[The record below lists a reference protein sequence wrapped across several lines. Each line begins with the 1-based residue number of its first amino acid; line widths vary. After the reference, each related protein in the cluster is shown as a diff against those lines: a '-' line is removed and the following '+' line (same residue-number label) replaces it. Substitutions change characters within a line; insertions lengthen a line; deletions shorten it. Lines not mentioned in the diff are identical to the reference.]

1 MRSVFWGFFC
11 PWLSLWDWV
20 RGTGAA
26 VTDTGYLC
34 PASPLPAAKSP
45 LPPQP
50 LSCPQAPASPE
61 KPHSLFTHRVSQA
74 PWQGPT
80 FPYSV
85 SAFWL
90 LWHTRISRRVKCTL
104 IIAQFL
110 SAHTFAGA
118 LKTYL
123 LQRKNKKR
131 YSASRCTPRRSPH
144 NIFFM
149 LHIITVTLLGELKWK
164 KPSQCAYVSVCV
176 CVCVWDLNKISQL
189 KKKIHS
195 SK

>member
-1 MRSVFWGFFC
+1 MIFSCHTYCESALKTQRPLNQLPFSRGTAEVFAMRSVFWGFFC

-20 RGTGAA
+20 RGTSAA

-45 LPPQP
+45 PPPQP

-123 LQRKNKKR
+123 LQRKNKKNIQ
-131 YSASRCTPRRSPH
+131 PH
-144 NIFFM
+144 DV
-149 LHIITVTLLGELKWK
+149 HRDGLLTIYFLC
-164 KPSQCAYVSVCV
+164 STS
-176 CVCVWDLNKISQL
+176 
-189 KKKIHS
+189 
-195 SK
+195 